1 MIAKLLRLLREK
13 RPDLSGAGIVA
24 LASVA
29 CSVSLLAVR
38 HLGGLQHLEL
48 MAYDQMVLRRADFG
62 PDPRLL
68 VVGITEE
75 DIQRL
80 QQSTLSDQVV
90 AQMLEKLQQYQ
101 PAVIGLDVFRDI
113 PQEKGAPALK
123 AQLQKPNTIAI
134 AKMGT
139 SGTGTLEVPPPP
151 NVPVERIG
159 FNDILQDPDGVV
171 RRSLLFSNLTPDTT
185 LFSFAM
191 QLAMQYLAAKGQEP
205 NNSPNN
211 PNSIRWGMAVFLPL
225 EENSGGY
232 QRIDAKGYQL
242 VLNYRSPSHVA
253 RTVSL
258 RQVLSGW
265 LDPSWVKD
273 KIVLIGYTAPSRRD
287 LFLTPYSPA
296 NRKEPKMAGV
306 LVHAH
311 IVSQILSAV
320 LGERPLFRFW
330 PEWGEVLWVALWAA
344 VGGTLGWWGRH
355 PAVLALSGTAML
367 GVLVG
372 SCFYLL
378 TRAVWV
384 PVATPAL
391 SLALSATSVVTYR
404 AYQAQQQQQIVMKL
418 LGQNTSPEVADA
430 LWNNRFVLLKEGKLP
445 GQKLTATMLFTDL
458 KDFSTISEQMPP
470 ERLMEWLNE
479 YLSALTHEVGAH
491 RGIVNKF
498 TGDGIMAVFG
508 VPVART
514 TEAEIASDARHAV
527 ACGLAFGER
536 LGQLNQD
543 WKRRGLPVVQM
554 RVGIFTG
561 PVVAGSL
568 GGSERLE
575 YGIIGDSVNIASRL
589 ESCEKDRQSSIC
601 RVLIAKETLVYLQDQ
616 FLVEP
621 WGSLALKGKHQT
633 VDVYRV
639 VAWRSRSKTEG

>member
-1 MIAKLLRLLREK
+1 MIAKLLRLLGEK
-13 RPDLSGAGIVA
+13 RPDLTGAGVVA

-48 MAYDQMVLRRADFG
+48 MAYDQMVLRRADVG

-75 DIQRL
+75 DIQALR
-80 QQSTLSDQVV
+80 QSTLSDQVV
-90 AQMLEKLQQYQ
+90 AQLLEKLQLPQ

-113 PQEKGAPALK
+113 PQGKGALALK

-171 RRSLLFSNLTPDTT
+171 RRSLLFGNLRQDTT
-185 LFSFAM
+185 LFSFGM
-191 QLAMQYLAAKGQEP
+191 QLAMQYLAAKGHEP
-205 NNSPNN
+205 NNSPHN
-211 PNSIRWGMAVFLPL
+211 PNSIRWGMAAFLPL

-232 QRIDAKGYQL
+232 QRIDNKGYQIL
-242 VLNYRSPSHVA
+242 LNYRSPSHVA

-258 RQVLSGW
+258 RQVLYGW
-265 LDPSWVKD
+265 LDPNWVKD

-296 NRKEPKMAGV
+296 NRTEPKMAGV
-306 LVHAH
+306 LVHAQ
-311 IVSQILSAV
+311 IASLILSAV
-320 LGERPLFRFW
+320 LGERPLFGFW
-330 PEWGEVLWVALWAA
+330 PEWAELLWVALWAA
-344 VGGTLGWWGRH
+344 VGGTVGWCSRH

-367 GVLVG
+367 GVL
-372 SCFYLL
+372 SATCFYLF
-378 TRAVWV
+378 TRATWV

-391 SLALSATSVVTYR
+391 SLALTATSVVTYR
-404 AYQAQQQQQIVMKL
+404 AYQAGLQQQIVMKL

-458 KDFSTISEQMPP
+458 KDFSTISEQLPP

-479 YLSALTHEVGAH
+479 YLSALTHEVAAH

-514 TEAEIASDARHAV
+514 TEEEIASDARHAV

-601 RVLIAKETLVYLQDQ
+601 RVLIAKETLVHLQDQ

-621 WGSLALKGKHQT
+621 WGPLVLKGKHQT
-633 VDVYRV
+633 VDVYWV
-639 VAWRSRSKTEG
+639 VGWRTRSKTEG